1 MQGNSSAP
9 PVVMTGTVVWWNPKK
24 GFGFLRPSDGSE
36 DVFCHYSAL
45 SGPPGRRNLN
55 QDQRIE
61 FERVVGPK
69 GPMAHAV
76 RICLPEG
83 K

>member
-1 MQGNSSAP
+1 MTTAPGKNSSAP

-36 DVFCHYSAL
+36 DVFCHFSAL

-55 QDQRIE
+55 QDQRVE

-69 GPMAHAV
+69 GPMANNV
-76 RICLPEG
+76 RVTI
-83 K
+83 